1 MNQRNIEF
9 AYAFAER
16 AHAGQK
22 RKGGD
27 RPYIEHPGS
36 VARKLK
42 DLYPEHEALVIA
54 GLLHDVV
61 EDTKVTIA
69 SIEAIFGPDVAA
81 LVWGVTKTRPA
92 YALPVGEPWGPY
104 DRDILRLKG
113 ADLFSNL
120 TDTQHD
126 IEAGHFIWGAFARG
140 RGKMKV
146 WADEVGHVG
155 LLLKVQTDR
164 KDRELVYP
172 LRDLFEVVQG
182 LSSIVTD
189 EERDFLARLEAEKQ
203 ATPA

>member
-1 MNQRNIEF
+1 MNERNLNF

-27 RPYIEHPGS
+27 RPYIEHPNA

-42 DLYPEHEALVIA
+42 DLYPDNEALTIA

-69 SIEAIFGPDVAA
+69 AIEAIFGADVAE

-92 YALPVGEPWGPY
+92 YALPVGEPWKTH

-120 TDTQHD
+120 TDTKVD
-126 IEAGHFIWGAFARG
+126 IEAGRFIWGAFARG
-140 RGKMKV
+140 RLKLSV
-146 WADEVGHVG
+146 WAAEIGHVG
-155 LLLKVQTDR
+155 LLLKSDNRTDR
-164 KDRELVYP
+164 ALVYP

-182 LSSIVTD
+182 LSTIVTD
-189 EERDFLARLEAEKQ
+189 EEQAFLAQLEAEKA